1 MRPATRRLLRR
12 WFWFGTIGFVVF
24 GALCNRWVI
33 NSTDAYLYRDW
44 SLMPETPVGLVLGTS
59 PYARSGKPSGE
70 FQGRIL
76 AAAQLYQI
84 GKVKHLIVSGANPD
98 STYNEPR
105 QMRRALIEQGV
116 PATAITMDFAGFR
129 TLDSVARA
137 PVVFGVQRFTL
148 ITQRYHGYRAIFLGR
163 KMGLDVIGY
172 MAPTGPS
179 GELGNRHPT
188 REMFARIKAVLD
200 IFFLKTQPRYLG
212 DPEHIRLTPDA
223 EDA

>member
-12 WFWFGTIGFVVF
+12 WFWIGTIGFVVF

-59 PYARSGKPSGE
+59 PYTRSGKPSGE
-70 FQGRIL
+70 FQGRIR
-76 AAAQLYQI
+76 AAAELYQI